1 MRVGG
6 ESECAVAAAR
16 GDEREQCRCWQ
27 GRRGGSRRWCAR
39 QRWRQRTAASC
50 SPGHC
55 GVGEGWEP
63 RPGAVGLAVPTPRA
77 RDCDLAKNE
86 RYRRPDPT
94 LNASR
99 RGEVCGGGGGGGE
112 RIRKETM
119 QALARASRGI
129 AAAVRPSA
137 VEAAHGGQLQQARG
151 IVVQVR
157 DGNLDR
163 ALSVMERKI
172 RSSGMER
179 LIRARTHHHV
189 KDSEKRV
196 LARKALMQRV
206 KSQELGKKLRE
217 ILIKKIRGQ

>member
-1 MRVGG
+1 ISPPPPPWPFGASTRPPSRERPPPSVDSVAPGDRSPFPRHRV
-6 ESECAVAAAR
+6 SLTRFVCWLV
-16 GDEREQCRCWQ
+16 RC
-27 GRRGGSRRWCAR
+27 C
-39 QRWRQRTAASC
+39 
-50 SPGHC
+50 
-55 GVGEGWEP
+55 
-63 RPGAVGLAVPTPRA
+63 LRA
-77 RDCDLAKNE
+77 RAYEK
-86 RYRRPDPT
+86 
-94 LNASR
+94 
-99 RGEVCGGGGGGGE
+99 G
-112 RIRKETM
+112 TM

-129 AAAVRPSA
+129 AAA
-137 VEAAHGGQLQQARG
+137 HGGQMRQQARG

-163 ALSVMERKI
+163 ALTFMERKM